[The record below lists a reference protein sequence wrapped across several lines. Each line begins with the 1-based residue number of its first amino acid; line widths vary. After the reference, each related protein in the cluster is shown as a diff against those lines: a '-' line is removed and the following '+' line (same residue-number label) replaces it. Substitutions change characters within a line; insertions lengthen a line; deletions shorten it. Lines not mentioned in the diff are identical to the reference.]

1 MPSEDKPYR
10 LPPPIVVADTCAASC
25 WRDEV
30 DDESRLLLE
39 MAADTIR
46 ALTKRNNGL
55 GYEIKMLEE
64 IIEKLKERCVRLAQA
79 LEQAECG
86 K

>member
-46 ALTKRNNGL
+46 ALMK
-55 GYEIKMLEE
+55 
-64 IIEKLKERCVRLAQA
+64 RCVHLAKQ

-86 K
+86 R

>member
-1 MPSEDKPYR
+1 MQSEDQPYK
-10 LPPPIVVADTCAASC
+10 LPPPSVVADTCAASC
-25 WRDEV
+25 WRDDV

-46 ALTKRNNGL
+46 GL
-55 GYEIKMLEE
+55 MG
-64 IIEKLKERCVRLAQA
+64 RCVRLAKR

-86 K
+86 R

>member
-1 MPSEDKPYR
+1 MPSEDQPYK
-10 LPPPIVVADTCAASC
+10 LPPPSVVADTCAASC
-25 WRDEV
+25 WRDEG

-46 ALTKRNNGL
+46 GLMKRG
-55 GYEIKMLEE
+55 
-64 IIEKLKERCVRLAQA
+64 VHLAKR

-86 K
+86 R

>member
-1 MPSEDKPYR
+1 MPSEDQPYK
-10 LPPPIVVADTCAASC
+10 LPPPSVVADMCLSSA

-30 DDESRLLLE
+30 DDESRLMLE
-39 MAADTIR
+39 MSSNTIH
-46 ALTKRNNGL
+46 AMKKRENV
-55 GYEIKMLEE
+55 
-64 IIEKLKERCVRLAQA
+64 LKYQLKAQHELICELQERCVRLARS